1 MGTWVYV
8 FLLVGLTLNC
18 CTNLRC
24 LFNMFLTLIGR
35 ILPKYQN
42 IVSFLF
48 WTYFISISFCP
59 LIAYAQSTHRIDSLN
74 NELKHVDDTTRFKVL
89 QELFK
94 SYNQTDFNKALKYAQ
109 DAYQLAETL
118 GDSSKIVEGGRMMAY
133 SLMDLGRNDE
143 SIVVLNKVLG
153 IAIRNQDRYTDLKP
167 KIKYLLNNAAIAY
180 MYRGNYDSS
189 LSYHF
194 KSLELREA
202 EGDKN
207 AIGTASNNIGLVY
220 FKLRNYE
227 QALQYYLRSLTIK
240 NELNDVADLEKI
252 LINVGLCYD
261 QLKQS
266 EEALVSF
273 NRALASCGGSC
284 SETVKKEAYH
294 GMGIANFNLRDF
306 THAQENLIAS
316 LEISKAQNDKQYW
329 IDNLMWLSRIETE
342 RKNYQ
347 ASLNYLNEA
356 KQFEKESEYA
366 ESLIEYYS
374 ELARVYNL
382 ISDFANASLYQGKYI
397 KLKDSIYSSQLIKN
411 LARIQNTYEQRE
423 NIRTISE
430 KDRILQLQNE
440 LIKRQQIQYIFIV
453 IVTILATGLALVLIW
468 ANRRQRIHNAALND
482 AQRVITEQNEK
493 LMKTNEYLDQ
503 QVAEKT
509 QDLFMTNEAL
519 LQVNS
524 ELDNFI
530 YRTSHDIRG
539 PLVTL
544 KGVCN
549 VALLDV
555 KDEVA
560 LDYLKKLDATSAK
573 LNIIL
578 TRLLIVNKI
587 NLWELEASKISWF
600 EIIRQI
606 VETEKISGIPPNMVF
621 DYEID
626 PDASIISDRFLL
638 MLVVENLI
646 DNAIKF
652 HNDSP
657 RVVPFVKIKVQQEEN
672 DQVMLSVTD
681 NGIGVN
687 PSDKDQIFHLFTRA
701 SDRSATG
708 GIGLYLSKMAADRL
722 GGKVILAITSPEGSE
737 FHLIL
742 PVDINPV
749 LEMRVKQ
756 EEKRKKEKEMREQKL
771 SKS

>member
-1 MGTWVYV
+1 MD
-8 FLLVGLTLNC
+8 
-18 CTNLRC
+18 
-24 LFNMFLTLIGR
+24 
-35 ILPKYQN
+35 
-42 IVSFLF
+42 
-48 WTYFISISFCP
+48 
-59 LIAYAQSTHRIDSLN
+59 RIDSLKSA
-74 NELKHVDDTTRFKVL
+74 LKNSRDTTRFRLL

-94 SYNQTDFNKALKYAQ
+94 SYNQTDFNTALQYAQ
-109 DAYQLAETL
+109 DAYQIAEAL
-118 GDSSKIVEGGRMMAY
+118 GDSSKMVEGGRMMAF
-133 SLMDLGRNDE
+133 SLVDLGRHDE
-143 SIVVLNKVLG
+143 SIEILNKVLA
-153 IAIRNQDRYTDLKP
+153 IANRNQTRYPDLKP
-167 KIKYLLNNAAIAY
+167 KIKFLLNNAAIAY

-194 KSLELREA
+194 KSLEIRES
-202 EGDKN
+202 EGDKRSV
-207 AIGTASNNIGLVY
+207 GTALNNIGLVY

-227 QALQYYLRSLTIK
+227 QALQYYLRSLSIK
-240 NELNDVADLEKI
+240 DEINDVTDTEKI
-252 LINVGLCYD
+252 LLNVGLCYD

-266 EEALVSF
+266 EQALVSF
-273 NRALASCGGSC
+273 NKALSICGNAC
-284 SETVKKEAYH
+284 SELVKKDAYY
-294 GMGIANFNLRDF
+294 GIGVAYFNLKDYDN
-306 THAQENLIAS
+306 AQKNLTAS
-316 LEISKAQNDKQYW
+316 LAISKVLNDKQYW
-329 IDNLMWLSRIETE
+329 IFNLLELSKIETE

-347 ASLNYLNEA
+347 ASLNYLSEA
-356 KQFEKESEYA
+356 KQFENESEYA
-366 ESLIEYYS
+366 ETLIEYYS

-382 ISDFANASLYQGKYI
+382 ISDFENASIYQGKYI
-397 KLKDSIYSSQLIKN
+397 QLKDSIYSSQLIKN

-423 NIRTISE
+423 NIKTISE
-430 KDRILQLQNE
+430 QDRILQLQNE
-440 LIKRQQIQYIFIV
+440 LISRQQIQYIFIV

-468 ANRRQRIHNAALND
+468 ANRRQKKHNAALNE

-493 LMKTNEYLDQ
+493 LLKANEYLDQ

-587 NLWELEASKISWF
+587 NLWELEAAKISWF
-600 EIIRQI
+600 EIIKQI
-606 VETEKISGIPPNMVF
+606 VETEKINGIPPNMLF
-621 DYEID
+621 EYEID
-626 PDASIISDRFLL
+626 PEAYIISDRFLL

-657 RVVPFVKIKVQQEEN
+657 RVTPFVKIKVQQEEG
-672 DQVMLSVTD
+672 DMVKLSVID

-687 PSDKDQIFHLFTRA
+687 PTDTDQIFHLFTRA
-701 SDRSATG
+701 SDRSETG

-722 GGKVILAITSPEGSE
+722 GGRVVLANTSPSGSE

-742 PVDINPV
+742 PADIKPV
-749 LEMRVKQ
+749 MEIRKQ
-756 EEKRKKEKEMREQKL
+756 HEEKRKKEKEMRAKTF
-771 SKS
+771 